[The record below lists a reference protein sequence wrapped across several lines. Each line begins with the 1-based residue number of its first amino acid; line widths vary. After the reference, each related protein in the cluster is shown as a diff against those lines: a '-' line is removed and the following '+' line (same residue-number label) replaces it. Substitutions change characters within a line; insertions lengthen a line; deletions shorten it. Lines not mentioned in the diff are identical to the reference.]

1 MKWVAVPAYANY
13 RTMKRR
19 QPRGPF
25 PKPAAQPASAG
36 APGHALVL
44 VDGTAARKKV
54 KKDYDKARRDL
65 DNARHQ
71 LDQFQQADLPQFT
84 QWLNSHFGALLTE
97 LRELSQKLAADEA
110 LVFLV
115 EGDVLFNGGTYARAY
130 KRVIEARDNPEPPP
144 PPPKEGGPSDREPFG
159 GRPEF
164 DDFDEFA
171 GEEDPLEAFF
181 NSIFGDGGP
190 GKRSGKR
197 PGKTSGSP
205 GGFPSEAAQSPAGSA
220 RLKELYRAL
229 VRRLHPDA
237 QQEMTPQKA
246 EWWHQAQAA
255 YEAGDVEQLEVI
267 LTLCEIG
274 ESGTTVHTSASLL
287 QRITAQMRSSLR
299 EIKRQIAGRRRD
311 PAWGFSRRADHEVL
325 ELQTRRSMMR
335 DLQQL
340 RERWQ
345 QTQDLIAGWKAAA
358 ERLKPRRQKK
368 ARQGNMEFPF

>member
-84 QWLNSHFGALLTE
+84 QLLNSHFGALLTE

-181 NSIFGDGGP
+181 NSIFGEAGP
-190 GKRSGKR
+190 QGHQGRR
-197 PGKTSGSP
+197 PGEQGGSR
-205 GGFPSEAAQSPAGSA
+205 GGFRMEAAKPPPASG

-229 VRRLHPDA
+229 VRLLHPDT
-237 QQEMTPQKA
+237 QQEMTPQKT

-267 LTLCEIG
+267 LTLCEIS
-274 ESGTTVHTSASLL
+274 ERGTTQHTSASLL

-299 EIKRQIAGRRRD
+299 GIKRQIAERRQD
-311 PAWGFSRRADHEVL
+311 PAWGFSRSADHEVL
-325 ELQTRRSMMR
+325 ELKTRRALMA
-335 DLQQL
+335 DLQEL
-340 RERWQ
+340 RDRAQ
-345 QTQDLIAGWKAAA
+345 ATQRLIAEWKAAA
-358 ERLKPRRQKK
+358 ERVKTSRKRK
-368 ARQGNMEFPF
+368 APKENMEFPF

>member
-1 MKWVAVPAYANY
+1 
-13 RTMKRR
+13 MKRR
-19 QPRGPF
+19 KPRGSF
-25 PKPAAQPASAG
+25 PNHAASTTPAG
-36 APGHALVL
+36 ASSHALVL

-65 DNARHQ
+65 ENSRHQ
-71 LDQFQQADLPQFT
+71 LDQFHQADVPKYS

-110 LVFLV
+110 LVYLV
-115 EGDVLFNGGTYARAY
+115 ESEVFMGGGSYARAY

-144 PPPKEGGPSDREPFG
+144 PPDGDPSDRDREPFG
-159 GRPEF
+159 ARPEF

-181 NSIFGDGGP
+181 NSLFGESGP
-190 GKRSGKR
+190 HKHQGKR
-197 PGKTSGSP
+197 PGGKSGP
-205 GGFPSEAAQSPAGSA
+205 WGGFQPEAAKPSTGSS

-229 VRRLHPDA
+229 VRLLHPDT
-237 QQEMTPQKA
+237 QSDMTPQKT

-267 LTLCEIG
+267 LTLCEIS
-274 ESGTTVHTSASLL
+274 ESGTTQHTSASLL

-299 EIKRQIAGRRRD
+299 GIKRQISERRRD

-325 ELQTRRSMMR
+325 ELQMRRALMA
-335 DLQQL
+335 DLHQL
-340 RERWQ
+340 RDRAQ
-345 QTQDLIAGWKAAA
+345 ATQNLIAEWKAAA
-358 ERLKPRRQKK
+358 ERVKTPRRRK
-368 ARQGNMEFPF
+368 ARVESPEFLF